1 MPIGY
6 GWRMA
11 SPRGAGYRFSA
22 VMPPMRSITS
32 AAAPPARLPRRDAAA
47 AGLGTAAQ
55 IGG

>member
-22 VMPPMRSITS
+22 VMPPMRSMTS

-47 AGLGTAAQ
+47 AGLGTPAQ
-55 IGG
+55 IGD